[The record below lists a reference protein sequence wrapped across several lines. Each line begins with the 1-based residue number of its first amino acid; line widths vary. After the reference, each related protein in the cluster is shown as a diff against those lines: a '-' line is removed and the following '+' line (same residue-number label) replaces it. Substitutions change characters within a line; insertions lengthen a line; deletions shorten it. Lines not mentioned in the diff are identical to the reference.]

1 MGEALGFS
9 GGMRWGGSCEA
20 PALCL
25 YLGLLMQSHERPVI
39 TLEGSLKNEA
49 KLSISNILFQTV
61 FISSDHL
68 VPEAE
73 RDMFFI
79 CFMS

>member
-9 GGMRWGGSCEA
+9 GGMGWGGSGEA

-25 YLGLLMQSHERPVI
+25 CLGLLMQSHERPMI